1 MKIFLKIG
9 YNSYPAQVFM
19 GDTGSLS
26 IGAIIAVLAIIVK
39 KNEQT
44 AGKNF
49 YTDDSSELQLATFEL
64 SEDEIIDRHIH
75 DDQIRNIVKT
85 SEAII
90 LQEGVLVFDIYDNYL
105 NPITQVSLEAGDIIL
120 LLDGG
125 HGIKVNKKAKFI
137 EVKQGPYDEQND
149 KRRF

>member
-1 MKIFLKIG
+1 MKIHDNEGKL
-9 YNSYPAQVFM
+9 
-19 GDTGSLS
+19 
-26 IGAIIAVLAIIVK
+26 LAIIVK

-75 DDQIRNIVKT
+75 DDQIRNIVRT

-90 LQEGVLVFDIYDNYL
+90 LQEGVLVFDIYDNDL

-125 HGIKVNKKAKFI
+125 HGIKVKKKAKFI

>member
-1 MKIFLKIG
+1 MKIHDNEGKL
-9 YNSYPAQVFM
+9 
-19 GDTGSLS
+19 
-26 IGAIIAVLAIIVK
+26 LAIIVK

-49 YTDDSSELQLATFEL
+49 YTDNSSELQLATFEL
-64 SEDEIIDRHIH
+64 SDDEIIDRHIH
-75 DDQIRNIVKT
+75 DEQIRNIVRT

-90 LQEGVLVFDIYDNYL
+90 LQEGVLVFDIYDNDL

-125 HGIKVNKKAKFI
+125 HLYEFQPVYNYKGGKI
-137 EVKQGPYDEQND
+137 G
-149 KRRF
+149 RFRAI

>member
-1 MKIFLKIG
+1 MKIHDNEGNL
-9 YNSYPAQVFM
+9 
-19 GDTGSLS
+19 
-26 IGAIIAVLAIIVK
+26 LAIIVK

-49 YTDDSSELQLATFEL
+49 YTDNSSELQLATFEL

-75 DDQIRNIVKT
+75 DDQIRNIVRT

-90 LQEGVLVFDIYDNYL
+90 LQEGVLIFDIYDNDL